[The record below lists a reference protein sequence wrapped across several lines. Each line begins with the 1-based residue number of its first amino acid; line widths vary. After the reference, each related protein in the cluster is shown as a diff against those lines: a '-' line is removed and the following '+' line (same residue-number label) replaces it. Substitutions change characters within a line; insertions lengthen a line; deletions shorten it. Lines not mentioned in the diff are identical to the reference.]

1 MKRSEIQRKTPLRA
15 ASPKKRKPRSMQK
28 VHKAKDCRWRS
39 KKYLAFVR
47 SLPCCFCA
55 HPADDAHHIIGMFGL
70 SGMGLTAPDSYAMSL
85 CRPHHAA
92 VHASPDLQQQQPD
105 WLRWT
110 IRRGLEAFSD
120 AETRQELT
128 NALALIEAKSEVMS

>member
-1 MKRSEIQRKTPLRA
+1 MKRSQLARKTPLTARKPMKRA
-15 ASPKKRKPRSMQK
+15 HKKRIES
-28 VHKAKDCRWRS
+28 HKKDCRWRS
-39 KKYLAFVR
+39 KRYLAFVR

-55 HPADDAHHIIGMFGL
+55 QPADDAHHIIGIGYGL

-105 WLRWT
+105 WLRCT

-120 AETRQELT
+120 VETRQELT
-128 NALALIEAKSEVMS
+128 NALALIEAKSEVMA